1 MSPKKLSPNNLTSTQ
16 LGLLSAAAQRED
28 GAIELAPNLKGGAA
42 DKVVSKLLRDGLI
55 EEIPA
60 RGALPVWRRDEENE
74 AVALRITTRGLAA
87 IGIDEHHALLE
98 AEENSGTGRS
108 TDPACNKPARRAS
121 AVRRKKTSHEAP
133 QKSAKPS
140 RADSKQAQV
149 LAMLH
154 RKQGATIAT
163 IMQATDWQPH
173 SVHGFLTAVVRT
185 KLGLTLAF
193 TRGGWGFR
201 FCKQPLEVGENI
213 RDERGPPRI
222 FGGRRLR
229 KQDQKIT
236 GLGHGFTPAGG
247 RCGGKKNVQFLLA
260 QRGVGG
266 VDHGV
271 LTPHPSRLLRGHPPS
286 TIQIDC
292 VPHQNLLAF

>member
-1 MSPKKLSPNNLTSTQ
+1 MSPRKLSPNNLTSTQ
-16 LGLLSAAAQRED
+16 LVLLSAAAQRED

-42 DKVVSKLLRDGLI
+42 DKVVSKLLRDALI

-60 RGALPVWRRDEENE
+60 RGALPIWRRDEEKE
-74 AVALRITTRGLAA
+74 AVALRITTRGLEA
-87 IGIDEHHALLE
+87 IGIDEHRALLE

-163 IMQATDWQPH
+163 IMQATGWQPH
-173 SVHGFLTAVVRT
+173 SVRGFLTAVVRT
-185 KLGLTLAF
+185 KLGLTLVSEK
-193 TRGGWGFR
+193 TG
-201 FCKQPLEVGENI
+201 EV
-213 RDERGPPRI
+213 RVYRI
-222 FGGRRLR
+222 VANDVSPKRKARPGR
-229 KQDQKIT
+229 K
-236 GLGHGFTPAGG
+236 A
-247 RCGGKKNVQFLLA
+247 A
-260 QRGVGG
+260 
-266 VDHGV
+266 
-271 LTPHPSRLLRGHPPS
+271 
-286 TIQIDC
+286 
-292 VPHQNLLAF
+292 

>member
-1 MSPKKLSPNNLTSTQ
+1 MSPKKRSPNNLTSTQ

-60 RGALPVWRRDEENE
+60 RGALPIWRRVEEKE

-87 IGIDEHHALLE
+87 IGIDEHRALLE

-108 TDPACNKPARRAS
+108 TDPACNKPARRAC

-154 RKQGATIAT
+154 RKQGAKALAIA
-163 IMQATDWQPH
+163 A
-173 SVHGFLTAVVRT
+173 TAVVT
-185 KLGLTLAF
+185 MGAA
-193 TRGGWGFR
+193 
-201 FCKQPLEVGENI
+201 
-213 RDERGPPRI
+213 PPSAHYSPR
-222 FGGRRLR
+222 
-229 KQDQKIT
+229 
-236 GLGHGFTPAGG
+236 
-247 RCGGKKNVQFLLA
+247 
-260 QRGVGG
+260 
-266 VDHGV
+266 
-271 LTPHPSRLLRGHPPS
+271 SRLEKGSIASAILLSSAANCLASSSESTVCARSRSICTRSSNQGPHLR
-286 TIQIDC
+286 
-292 VPHQNLLAF
+292 

>member
-1 MSPKKLSPNNLTSTQ
+1 MLASLTPCLRHKSATETPASWSFNIPMICSSEKRLRFMLWSCAKGSSGILPRRLSRQCVASVVTAEDAAPNRTKDPNDVTEKTVTEQ
-16 LGLLSAAAQRED
+16 PDQHPAWAAVRPAQRED

-42 DKVVSKLLRDGLI
+42 DKVVGKLLRDGLI

-60 RGALPVWRRDEENE
+60 RGALPIWRRDEEKE
-74 AVALRITTRGLAA
+74 AVALRITTRGLTA
-87 IGIDEHHALLE
+87 IGIDEHRALLE

-121 AVRRKKTSHEAP
+121 AVRRKKTGHEAP

-173 SVHGFLTAVVRT
+173 SVRVRT
-185 KLGLTLAF
+185 KLGLTLVSEK
-193 TRGGWGFR
+193 T
-201 FCKQPLEVGENI
+201 GEA
-213 RDERGPPRI
+213 RVYRI
-222 FGGRRLR
+222 VANDVSPKRKARPGR
-229 KQDQKIT
+229 K
-236 GLGHGFTPAGG
+236 A
-247 RCGGKKNVQFLLA
+247 A
-260 QRGVGG
+260 
-266 VDHGV
+266 
-271 LTPHPSRLLRGHPPS
+271 
-286 TIQIDC
+286 
-292 VPHQNLLAF
+292 